1 LMGFL
6 SEAVSEALRN
16 VKRGPIALSIVRSTL
31 LLSPVWSIIVI
42 ITIIQLMSV
51 ESVKRFQEL
60 NFGLIAGALASAPFQ
75 VLGSRVTSD
84 SRYLGVLSPLLGTS
98 ILMALSYPPEA
109 YLISKQLALAFHVK
123 FSGNVALAAELTGA
137 AYTLNCMVISSWG
150 EHRWR
155 FVLQIAA
162 AWTLFSLIFSVLLL
176 VVPDVLYVFLISASI
191 LVATLSACLTFN
203 VLEYID
209 DRPRITATYVLGS
222 VIVATAAI
230 LDYFMI
236 MVSSVMYYAMV
247 FFDKILIWSEHGFPF
262 PPLDTPAFIG
272 MIPLIAGTFAA
283 GSFWTSVGDD
293 LDRVYEA
300 RRNEISR
307 IQRRVF
313 LRFLR
318 GIGMS
323 IAMSG
328 VFLLLLILL
337 VGPEFR
343 YWAFK
348 YVVYLIGPTL
358 GALSASLISGGR
370 RMSAKTLLLPLGM
383 SVPSL
388 LTWLNLRLSAN
399 ADLTMMYAL
408 GSVPGALV
416 VYMYPQ
422 LIAFR
427 REIEATVAL
436 ALVPVAEI
444 LAWRWWGIEWVA
456 LGYLAGT
463 SVSAAIYTL
472 VAVRMWLDLRAEVCR
487 ILSYNNFVS
496 YVIEIPR
503 HGGERL

>member
-1 LMGFL
+1 MGFL

-16 VKRGPIALSIVRSTL
+16 VKRGASALSIVRSAL
-31 LLSPVWSIIVI
+31 LLSPVWSIIA
-42 ITIIQLMSV
+42 ITTTIQLMSM

-60 NFGLIAGALASAPFQ
+60 NFGLVAGALASVPFQ
-75 VLGSRVTSD
+75 VLGSKVTSD
-84 SRYLGVLSPLLGTS
+84 SKYLGVLSPLLGTS

-109 YLISKQLALAFHVK
+109 YLVSKQLALAFQVK

-137 AYTLNCMVISSWG
+137 AYVLSCMVVASWG
-150 EHRWR
+150 ERRWR
-155 FVLQIAA
+155 SVLQIAA
-162 AWTLFSLIFSVLLL
+162 AWTLFSLIFAVLLL
-176 VVPDVLYVFLISASI
+176 VVPDVLHVFLISASI

-209 DRPRITATYVLGS
+209 DRPRLTATYVLGS

-262 PPLDTPAFIG
+262 PPLDTPAFVG
-272 MIPLIAGTFAA
+272 MIPLTAGTFAA

-300 RRNEISR
+300 RRDEISR
-307 IQRRVF
+307 IQRSVF

-323 IAMSG
+323 AAMSG

-337 VGPEFR
+337 VGPEFK

-348 YVVYLIGPTL
+348 YVVYLIGPEL
-358 GALSASLISGGR
+358 GALSAPLISR
-370 RMSAKTLLLPLGM
+370 RMSTKTLLLPLGM
-383 SVPSL
+383 SVHSI
-388 LTWLNLRLSAN
+388 LTWLKLRLSAN